1 MVMKDMISVV
11 VCTYN
16 QASTIGRALDSILRQ
31 RCPWPVEIVVG
42 DDHSTDSTL
51 SICRDYERR
60 YGERVRVIA
69 HKRNLGV
76 LGNYVECLMSCRGK
90 YIADLAGD
98 DEWADDGKLAMQLE
112 YMESHPDTAIVHT
125 DYILRDAT
133 TGLLTL
139 PPRYHLQREPYG
151 GEDFVRDMMSR
162 DVRPPVHLCTAMYR
176 MSLFRE
182 CMKEWPQ
189 YFVGGR
195 YPCEDI
201 QITALMAMRGKVAYI
216 DKVTL
221 FYTIGGESVSHNNGR
236 RRHCQLIKGCVDL
249 SADIAR
255 TLNITAPEVWGHLG
269 RISDVMLC
277 DAMAS
282 GDRTLRDDCLDIISR
297 HGLSIGWRGKA
308 AKAIMRMPG
317 LWRWMQDAL
326 SWAGDNSRRN
336 QPKERLQDW
345 EAGNGSDNMTGGFSE
360 RGSDNMTESFL
371 ENGSDKMTEG
381 FSERGSNTD
390 GTSVTESFLERGSN
404 NMTEGFSERGSDTDG
419 TGVRKPRKKILF
431 VIEGLSL
438 RGGLE
443 RVMADRMNALAGRGH
458 EIVMVEVYDHGDS
471 PDAFYISPEVRR
483 IRLGIRKRGLWMKPW
498 QFHEVMRAT
507 RRVVDEEKPDAMTA
521 AALLGVIIYGM
532 SAYRTRMIYES
543 HGARRFMPLKL
554 MVRRMERR
562 VDTVVTLTTADAMEY
577 AIARHK
583 VVIPNYSD
591 ISSVSSGT
599 SGSSGSS
606 GLSGLSGPSGS
617 SGTSGASG
625 NPGNP
630 RASIQT
636 IISLGRLTPEK
647 DFAMLLR
654 AWHIVSKAVPTA
666 NLAIYGDGPERNML
680 ERLALQLGISGSV
693 SLNHSV
699 SDVEA
704 VYRRASLLVM
714 SSRFEGFG
722 MVILEAMQRGVAVV
736 SVDAPHGPRDLLGGG
751 SGILTERSAQAL
763 ADAIIRLLTDPDLT
777 RRIGHDATKAAER
790 YEKDRIISM
799 WENVM
804 AGNA

>member
-60 YGERVRVIA
+60 YGEKVRVIA

-76 LGNYVECLMSCRGK
+76 LGNYVGCLMSCRGK

-236 RRHCQLIKGCVDL
+236 RRHCQLIKGCIDL

-255 TLNITAPEVWGHLG
+255 TLNITAPEVWRHLG

-282 GDRTLRDDCLDIISR
+282 GDRTLRDECLDIISR

-326 SWAGDNSRRN
+326 SWAGNNSRRN

-360 RGSDNMTESFL
+360 RGSD
-371 ENGSDKMTEG
+371 
-381 FSERGSNTD
+381 
-390 GTSVTESFLERGSN
+390 
-404 NMTEGFSERGSDTDG
+404 TDG
-419 TGVRKPRKKILF
+419 TGVRKTRKKILF

-521 AALLGVIIYGM
+521 AALLGVMVYGM

-599 SGSSGSS
+599 SGP
-606 GLSGLSGPSGS
+606 SGP

-625 NPGNP
+625 TSGTSGTSGNPG
-630 RASIQT
+630 ASSQT

-680 ERLALQLGISGSV
+680 ERLAVQLGISGSV

-704 VYRRASLLVM
+704 VYSRASLLVM

-751 SGILTERSAQAL
+751 GGILTERSAQAL

-777 RRIGHDATKAAER
+777 QRIGHDATKAAER
-790 YEKDRIISM
+790 YDKDRIISM

>member
-76 LGNYVECLMSCRGK
+76 LGNYVGCLMSCRGK

-236 RRHCQLIKGCVDL
+236 RRHCQLIKGCIDL

-255 TLNITAPEVWGHLG
+255 TLNITAPEVWRHLG

-282 GDRTLRDDCLDIISR
+282 GDRTLRDECLDIISR

-360 RGSDNMTESFL
+360 RDSGNMT
-371 ENGSDKMTEG
+371 GG
-381 FSERGSNTD
+381 FSERGSDTD
-390 GTSVTESFLERGSN
+390 GTGVTES
-404 NMTEGFSERGSDTDG
+404 FSERGSDTDG

-458 EIVMVEVYDHGDS
+458 EIVMLEVYDHGDS

-591 ISSVSSGT
+591 ISSLSSGA

-606 GLSGLSGPSGS
+606 RLPGLSGPSGS
-617 SGTSGASG
+617 SGASGTSRTSG
-625 NPGNP
+625 NPG
-630 RASIQT
+630 ASSQT

-680 ERLALQLGISGSV
+680 ERLAVQLGISGSV

-751 SGILTERSAQAL
+751 GGILTERSAQAL

-777 RRIGHDATKAAER
+777 QRIGHDATKAAER
-790 YEKDRIISM
+790 YDKDRIISM
-799 WENVM
+799 WEDVM

>member
-76 LGNYVECLMSCRGK
+76 LGNYVGCLMSCRGK

-236 RRHCQLIKGCVDL
+236 RRHCQLIKGCIDL

-255 TLNITAPEVWGHLG
+255 TLNITAPEVWRHLG

-282 GDRTLRDDCLDIISR
+282 GDRTLRDECLDIISR

-336 QPKERLQDW
+336 QPKERLQDC
-345 EAGNGSDNMTGGFSE
+345 EAGNGSDNMTGGLPE
-360 RGSDNMTESFL
+360 RGI
-371 ENGSDKMTEG
+371 
-381 FSERGSNTD
+381 
-390 GTSVTESFLERGSN
+390 
-404 NMTEGFSERGSDTDG
+404 DTGG
-419 TGVRKPRKKILF
+419 TGVRKTRKKILF

-507 RRVVDEEKPDAMTA
+507 RRIVDEEKPDAMTA

-599 SGSSGSS
+599 SG
-606 GLSGLSGPSGS
+606 
-617 SGTSGASG
+617 ASG

-630 RASIQT
+630 GASSQT

-680 ERLALQLGISGSV
+680 ERLAVQLGISGSV

-704 VYRRASLLVM
+704 VYSRATLLVM

-751 SGILTERSAQAL
+751 GGILTERSAQAL

-777 RRIGHDATKAAER
+777 QRIGHDATKAAER
-790 YEKDRIISM
+790 YDKDRIISM

>member
-16 QASTIGRALDSILRQ
+16 QESTIGRALDSILRQ

-76 LGNYVECLMSCRGK
+76 LGNYVGCLMSCRGK

-236 RRHCQLIKGCVDL
+236 RRHCQLIKGCIDL

-255 TLNITAPEVWGHLG
+255 TLNITAPEVWRHLG

-336 QPKERLQDW
+336 KPKERLQDW
-345 EAGNGSDNMTGGFSE
+345 EAGNGSDTG
-360 RGSDNMTESFL
+360 
-371 ENGSDKMTEG
+371 
-381 FSERGSNTD
+381 
-390 GTSVTESFLERGSN
+390 
-404 NMTEGFSERGSDTDG
+404 G
-419 TGVRKPRKKILF
+419 TGVRKTRKKILF

-583 VVIPNYSD
+583 VVIPNYSA
-591 ISSVSSGT
+591 ISSLSSGT
-599 SGSSGSS
+599 SGSSGFSGSS
-606 GLSGLSGPSGS
+606 GLSGLSGT

-630 RASIQT
+630 RASSQT

-680 ERLALQLGISGSV
+680 ERLAEQLGISGSV

-704 VYRRASLLVM
+704 VYSRASLLVM

-751 SGILTERSAQAL
+751 GGILTERSAQAL

-777 RRIGHDATKAAER
+777 QRIGHDATKAAER
-790 YEKDRIISM
+790 YDKDRIISM

>member
-76 LGNYVECLMSCRGK
+76 LGNYVGCLMSCRGK

-236 RRHCQLIKGCVDL
+236 RRHCQLIKGCIDL

-255 TLNITAPEVWGHLG
+255 TLNITAPEVWRHLR

-360 RGSDNMTESFL
+360 RDSGNM
-371 ENGSDKMTEG
+371 
-381 FSERGSNTD
+381 
-390 GTSVTESFLERGSN
+390 
-404 NMTEGFSERGSDTDG
+404 DG

-521 AALLGVIIYGM
+521 AALLGVMVYGM

-606 GLSGLSGPSGS
+606 GLSGT
-617 SGTSGASG
+617 SGTSGTSG
-625 NPGNP
+625 NPG
-630 RASIQT
+630 ASSQT
-636 IISLGRLTPEK
+636 IISLGRMTPQK

-680 ERLALQLGISGSV
+680 ERLAVRLGISGSV

-751 SGILTERSAQAL
+751 GGILTERSPQAL

-777 RRIGHDATKAAER
+777 QRIGHDATKAAER
-790 YEKDRIISM
+790 YDKDSIISM

>member
-16 QASTIGRALDSILRQ
+16 QESTIGRALDSILRQ

-76 LGNYVECLMSCRGK
+76 LGNYVGCLMSCRGK

-236 RRHCQLIKGCVDL
+236 RRHCQLIKGCIDL

-326 SWAGDNSRRN
+326 SWASDNRRRN
-336 QPKERLQDW
+336 QPKERLQNW

-360 RGSDNMTESFL
+360 RDIDM
-371 ENGSDKMTEG
+371 
-381 FSERGSNTD
+381 
-390 GTSVTESFLERGSN
+390 
-404 NMTEGFSERGSDTDG
+404 DG
-419 TGVRKPRKKILF
+419 TGMRKTRKKILF

-458 EIVMVEVYDHGDS
+458 EIVMLEVYDHGDS
-471 PDAFYISPEVRR
+471 PDAFYISPKVRR

-507 RRVVDEEKPDAMTA
+507 RRIVDEEKPDAMTA

-591 ISSVSSGT
+591 ISSLSSGT
-599 SGSSGSS
+599 SGASGSS
-606 GLSGLSGPSGS
+606 GLSGLSGLSGPSG
-617 SGTSGASG
+617 TSG

-630 RASIQT
+630 GASSQT
-636 IISLGRLTPEK
+636 IISLGRLTPQK

-680 ERLALQLGISGSV
+680 ERLAVRLGISGSV

-704 VYRRASLLVM
+704 VYSRASLLVM

-751 SGILTERSAQAL
+751 GGILTERSAQAL

-777 RRIGHDATKAAER
+777 QRIGHDATKAAER

>member
-76 LGNYVECLMSCRGK
+76 LGNYVGCLMSCRGK

-236 RRHCQLIKGCVDL
+236 RRHCQLIKGCIDL

-336 QPKERLQDW
+336 QPKERLQDC
-345 EAGNGSDNMTGGFSE
+345 EAGNGSGNMTGGFSE
-360 RGSDNMTESFL
+360 RGSDNM
-371 ENGSDKMTEG
+371 
-381 FSERGSNTD
+381 
-390 GTSVTESFLERGSN
+390 
-404 NMTEGFSERGSDTDG
+404 DG

-507 RRVVDEEKPDAMTA
+507 RRIVDEEKPDAMTA

-599 SGSSGSS
+599 SGSSGPS
-606 GLSGLSGPSGS
+606 GSSGS

-625 NPGNP
+625 NPG
-630 RASIQT
+630 ASSQT

-680 ERLALQLGISGSV
+680 ERLAVQLGISGSV

-736 SVDAPHGPRDLLGGG
+736 SVDAPHGPRYLLGGG
-751 SGILTERSAQAL
+751 GGILTERSPQAL

-777 RRIGHDATKAAER
+777 QRIGHDATKAAER
-790 YEKDRIISM
+790 YDKDRIISM

>member
-76 LGNYVECLMSCRGK
+76 LGNYVGCLMSCRGK

-236 RRHCQLIKGCVDL
+236 RRHCQLIKGCIDL

-255 TLNITAPEVWGHLG
+255 TLNITAPEVWRHLG

-336 QPKERLQDW
+336 QPKERLQNW

-360 RGSDNMTESFL
+360 RDIDM
-371 ENGSDKMTEG
+371 
-381 FSERGSNTD
+381 
-390 GTSVTESFLERGSN
+390 
-404 NMTEGFSERGSDTDG
+404 DG
-419 TGVRKPRKKILF
+419 TGMRKTRKKILF

-521 AALLGVIIYGM
+521 AALLGVMVYGM

-599 SGSSGSS
+599 SGTSGSS
-606 GLSGLSGPSGS
+606 GLSGLSRLSGP
-617 SGTSGASG
+617 SGASG

-630 RASIQT
+630 GASSQT

-680 ERLALQLGISGSV
+680 ERLAVQLGISGSV

-704 VYRRASLLVM
+704 VYSRASLLVM

-751 SGILTERSAQAL
+751 GGILTGRSPQAL

-777 RRIGHDATKAAER
+777 QRIGHDAKKAAER
-790 YEKDRIISM
+790 YDKDIIINM

>member
-76 LGNYVECLMSCRGK
+76 LGNYVGCLMSCRGK

-236 RRHCQLIKGCVDL
+236 RRHCQLIKGCIDL

-360 RGSDNMTESFL
+360 RDSDN
-371 ENGSDKMTEG
+371 
-381 FSERGSNTD
+381 
-390 GTSVTESFLERGSN
+390 
-404 NMTEGFSERGSDTDG
+404 TDG
-419 TGVRKPRKKILF
+419 TGVRKTRKKILF

-458 EIVMVEVYDHGDS
+458 EIVMLEVYDHGDS

-521 AALLGVIIYGM
+521 AALLGVMVYGM

-554 MVRRMERR
+554 MV
-562 VDTVVTLTTADAMEY
+562 
-577 AIARHK
+577 
-583 VVIPNYSD
+583 
-591 ISSVSSGT
+591 
-599 SGSSGSS
+599 
-606 GLSGLSGPSGS
+606 
-617 SGTSGASG
+617 
-625 NPGNP
+625 
-630 RASIQT
+630 
-636 IISLGRLTPEK
+636 
-647 DFAMLLR
+647 
-654 AWHIVSKAVPTA
+654 
-666 NLAIYGDGPERNML
+666 
-680 ERLALQLGISGSV
+680 
-693 SLNHSV
+693 
-699 SDVEA
+699 
-704 VYRRASLLVM
+704 
-714 SSRFEGFG
+714 
-722 MVILEAMQRGVAVV
+722 
-736 SVDAPHGPRDLLGGG
+736 
-751 SGILTERSAQAL
+751 
-763 ADAIIRLLTDPDLT
+763 
-777 RRIGHDATKAAER
+777 
-790 YEKDRIISM
+790 
-799 WENVM
+799 
-804 AGNA
+804 

>member
-76 LGNYVECLMSCRGK
+76 LGNYVGCLMSCRGK

-236 RRHCQLIKGCVDL
+236 RRHCQLIKGCIDL

-255 TLNITAPEVWGHLG
+255 TLNITAPEVWRHLG

-345 EAGNGSDNMTGGFSE
+345 EAGNGSDNMTEGFSE
-360 RGSDNMTESFL
+360 RGSDNM
-371 ENGSDKMTEG
+371 
-381 FSERGSNTD
+381 
-390 GTSVTESFLERGSN
+390 
-404 NMTEGFSERGSDTDG
+404 DG
-419 TGVRKPRKKILF
+419 TGVRKTRKKILF

-562 VDTVVTLTTADAMEY
+562 VDTVVTLTRADAMEY

-591 ISSVSSGT
+591 ISSVSSGASGASGT
-599 SGSSGSS
+599 SGSSRLSGLSGSS
-606 GLSGLSGPSGS
+606 GLSGT
-617 SGTSGASG
+617 SGTSGAS
-625 NPGNP
+625 
-630 RASIQT
+630 SQT

-680 ERLALQLGISGSV
+680 ERLAVQLGISGSV

-751 SGILTERSAQAL
+751 SGILTVRSPQAL

-777 RRIGHDATKAAER
+777 HRIGHDATKAAER
-790 YEKDRIISM
+790 YDKDRIISM
-799 WENVM
+799 W
-804 AGNA
+804 

>member
-1 MVMKDMISVV
+1 MISVV

-51 SICRDYERR
+51 SICRDYERK

-76 LGNYVECLMSCRGK
+76 LGNYVECLMSCHGK

-236 RRHCQLIKGCVDL
+236 RRHCQLIKGCIDL

-345 EAGNGSDNMTGGFSE
+345 EAGNGSDNMT
-360 RGSDNMTESFL
+360 
-371 ENGSDKMTEG
+371 
-381 FSERGSNTD
+381 
-390 GTSVTESFLERGSN
+390 
-404 NMTEGFSERGSDTDG
+404 EGFSERGSDTDG
-419 TGVRKPRKKILF
+419 TGMRKPRKKILF

-521 AALLGVIIYGM
+521 AALLGVMVYGM

-562 VDTVVTLTTADAMEY
+562 VDTVVTLTRADAMEY

-599 SGSSGSS
+599 SGPSGSS
-606 GLSGLSGPSGS
+606 RLSGLSGS
-617 SGTSGASG
+617 SG
-625 NPGNP
+625 NPG
-630 RASIQT
+630 ASSQT
-636 IISLGRLTPEK
+636 IISLGRLTPQK

-680 ERLALQLGISGSV
+680 ERLAVRLGISGSV

-751 SGILTERSAQAL
+751 GGILTERSAQAL

-777 RRIGHDATKAAER
+777 QRIGHDATKAAER
-790 YEKDRIISM
+790 YDKDRIISM

>member
-76 LGNYVECLMSCRGK
+76 LGNYVGCLMSCRGK

-182 CMKEWPQ
+182 CMKKWPQ

-236 RRHCQLIKGCVDL
+236 RRHCQLIKGCIDL

-360 RGSDNMTESFL
+360 RDSDN
-371 ENGSDKMTEG
+371 
-381 FSERGSNTD
+381 
-390 GTSVTESFLERGSN
+390 
-404 NMTEGFSERGSDTDG
+404 TDG
-419 TGVRKPRKKILF
+419 TGVRKTRKKILF

-521 AALLGVIIYGM
+521 AALLGVMVYGM

-583 VVIPNYSD
+583 VIIPNYSD
-591 ISSVSSGT
+591 ISSVSSGP
-599 SGSSGSS
+599 SGSSR
-606 GLSGLSGPSGS
+606 LSGLSGS
-617 SGTSGASG
+617 SGTSGTSG

-630 RASIQT
+630 GASSQT

-680 ERLALQLGISGSV
+680 ERLAVRLGISGSV

-704 VYRRASLLVM
+704 VYSRASLLVM

-722 MVILEAMQRGVAVV
+722 MVILEAMQRGLAVV

-751 SGILTERSAQAL
+751 GGILTERSAQAL

-777 RRIGHDATKAAER
+777 QRIGHDATKAAER
-790 YEKDRIISM
+790 YDKDRIISM

>member
-76 LGNYVECLMSCRGK
+76 LGNYVGCLMSCRGK

-236 RRHCQLIKGCVDL
+236 RRHCQLIKGCIDL

-255 TLNITAPEVWGHLG
+255 TLNITAPEVWRHLG

-326 SWAGDNSRRN
+326 SWASDNSRRN

-360 RGSDNMTESFL
+360 RD
-371 ENGSDKMTEG
+371 
-381 FSERGSNTD
+381 
-390 GTSVTESFLERGSN
+390 
-404 NMTEGFSERGSDTDG
+404 SDTDG

-507 RRVVDEEKPDAMTA
+507 RRIVDEEKPDAMTA

-591 ISSVSSGT
+591 ISSVSSG
-599 SGSSGSS
+599 
-606 GLSGLSGPSGS
+606 
-617 SGTSGASG
+617 ASG

-630 RASIQT
+630 GASGQT

-680 ERLALQLGISGSV
+680 ERLAVQLGISGSV

-704 VYRRASLLVM
+704 VYSRATLLVM

-736 SVDAPHGPRDLLGGG
+736 SVDAPHGPRDLLRGGG
-751 SGILTERSAQAL
+751 GILTERSAQAL

-777 RRIGHDATKAAER
+777 QRIGHDATKAAER
-790 YEKDRIISM
+790 YDKDRIISM
-799 WENVM
+799 WEDVM

>member
-76 LGNYVECLMSCRGK
+76 LGNYVGCLMSCRGK

-236 RRHCQLIKGCVDL
+236 RRHCQLIKGCIDL

-360 RGSDNMTESFL
+360 RDSDN
-371 ENGSDKMTEG
+371 
-381 FSERGSNTD
+381 
-390 GTSVTESFLERGSN
+390 
-404 NMTEGFSERGSDTDG
+404 TDG
-419 TGVRKPRKKILF
+419 TGVRKTRKKILF

-458 EIVMVEVYDHGDS
+458 EIVMLEVYDHGDS

-521 AALLGVIIYGM
+521 AALLGVMVYGM

-583 VVIPNYSD
+583 VIIPNYSD
-591 ISSVSSGT
+591 ISSVSSGP
-599 SGSSGSS
+599 SGSSR
-606 GLSGLSGPSGS
+606 LSGLSGS
-617 SGTSGASG
+617 SGTSGTSG

-630 RASIQT
+630 GASSQT
-636 IISLGRLTPEK
+636 IISLGRLTPDK

-680 ERLALQLGISGSV
+680 ERLAVRLGISGSV

-704 VYRRASLLVM
+704 VYSRASLLVM

-751 SGILTERSAQAL
+751 GGILTERSAQAL
-763 ADAIIRLLTDPDLT
+763 ADAIIRLLTDPGLT
-777 RRIGHDATKAAER
+777 QRIGHDATKAAER
-790 YEKDRIISM
+790 YDKDRIISM

>member
-76 LGNYVECLMSCRGK
+76 LGNYVGCLMSCRGK

-236 RRHCQLIKGCVDL
+236 RRHCQLIKGCIDL

-255 TLNITAPEVWGHLG
+255 TLNITAPEVWRHLG

-336 QPKERLQDW
+336 QPKERLQDC
-345 EAGNGSDNMTGGFSE
+345 EADNGSDNMTGGFSE
-360 RGSDNMTESFL
+360 RGSD
-371 ENGSDKMTEG
+371 
-381 FSERGSNTD
+381 
-390 GTSVTESFLERGSN
+390 
-404 NMTEGFSERGSDTDG
+404 TDG
-419 TGVRKPRKKILF
+419 TGVRKTRKKILF

-458 EIVMVEVYDHGDS
+458 EIVMLEVYDHGDS

-507 RRVVDEEKPDAMTA
+507 RRIVDEEKPDAMTA
-521 AALLGVIIYGM
+521 AALLGVMVYGM

-599 SGSSGSS
+599 SGP
-606 GLSGLSGPSGS
+606 SGP

-625 NPGNP
+625 TSGTSGNP
-630 RASIQT
+630 RASSQT

-680 ERLALQLGISGSV
+680 ERLAVQLGISGSV

-751 SGILTERSAQAL
+751 GGILTERSAQAL

-790 YEKDRIISM
+790 YDKDRIISM
-799 WENVM
+799 WEDVM

>member
-60 YGERVRVIA
+60 YGEKVRVIA

-76 LGNYVECLMSCRGK
+76 LGNYVGCLMSCRGK

-236 RRHCQLIKGCVDL
+236 RRHCQLIKGCIDL

-255 TLNITAPEVWGHLG
+255 TLNITAPEVWRHLG

-282 GDRTLRDDCLDIISR
+282 GDRTLRDECLDIISR

-326 SWAGDNSRRN
+326 SWAGNNSRRN

-360 RGSDNMTESFL
+360 RGSD
-371 ENGSDKMTEG
+371 
-381 FSERGSNTD
+381 
-390 GTSVTESFLERGSN
+390 
-404 NMTEGFSERGSDTDG
+404 TDG
-419 TGVRKPRKKILF
+419 TGVRKTRKKILF

-521 AALLGVIIYGM
+521 AALLGVMVYGM

-599 SGSSGSS
+599 SGP
-606 GLSGLSGPSGS
+606 SGP

-625 NPGNP
+625 TSGTSGTSGNPG
-630 RASIQT
+630 ASSQT

-680 ERLALQLGISGSV
+680 ERLAVQLGISGSV

-704 VYRRASLLVM
+704 VYSRASLLVM

-736 SVDAPHGPRDLLGGG
+736 SVDAPHGPRELLRGGG
-751 SGILTERSAQAL
+751 GILTGRSPQAL

-777 RRIGHDATKAAER
+777 QRIGHDATKAAER
-790 YEKDRIISM
+790 YDKDRIISM

>member
-76 LGNYVECLMSCRGK
+76 LGNYVGCLMSCRGK

-236 RRHCQLIKGCVDL
+236 RRHCQLIKGCIDL

-255 TLNITAPEVWGHLG
+255 TLNITAPEVWRHLG

-282 GDRTLRDDCLDIISR
+282 GDRTLRDECLDIISR

-345 EAGNGSDNMTGGFSE
+345 EAGNGSDNMTGGLPE
-360 RGSDNMTESFL
+360 RGI
-371 ENGSDKMTEG
+371 
-381 FSERGSNTD
+381 
-390 GTSVTESFLERGSN
+390 
-404 NMTEGFSERGSDTDG
+404 DTGG
-419 TGVRKPRKKILF
+419 TGVRKTRKKILF

-507 RRVVDEEKPDAMTA
+507 RRIVDEEKPDAMTA

-599 SGSSGSS
+599 SG
-606 GLSGLSGPSGS
+606 
-617 SGTSGASG
+617 ASG

-630 RASIQT
+630 GASSQT

-680 ERLALQLGISGSV
+680 ERLAVQLGISGSV

-704 VYRRASLLVM
+704 VYRRATLLVM

-751 SGILTERSAQAL
+751 GGILTERSPQAL

-777 RRIGHDATKAAER
+777 QRIGHDATKAAER
-790 YEKDRIISM
+790 YDKDRIISM

>member
-76 LGNYVECLMSCRGK
+76 LGNYVGCLMSCRGK

-236 RRHCQLIKGCVDL
+236 RRHCQLIKGCIDL

-255 TLNITAPEVWGHLG
+255 TLNITAPEVWRHLG

-336 QPKERLQDW
+336 QPKERLQDC
-345 EAGNGSDNMTGGFSE
+345 EAGNGSDNMTGGFSD
-360 RGSDNMTESFL
+360 RGSDN
-371 ENGSDKMTEG
+371 
-381 FSERGSNTD
+381 
-390 GTSVTESFLERGSN
+390 
-404 NMTEGFSERGSDTDG
+404 TDG

-458 EIVMVEVYDHGDS
+458 EIVMLEVYDHGDS

-521 AALLGVIIYGM
+521 AALLGVMVYGM

-599 SGSSGSS
+599 SG
-606 GLSGLSGPSGS
+606 PSGT

-630 RASIQT
+630 GASSQT

-680 ERLALQLGISGSV
+680 ERLAVRLGISGSV

-751 SGILTERSAQAL
+751 GGILTGRSAQAL

-799 WENVM
+799 WEDVM

>member
-76 LGNYVECLMSCRGK
+76 LGNYVGCLMSCRGK

-236 RRHCQLIKGCVDL
+236 RRHCQLIKGCIDL

-255 TLNITAPEVWGHLG
+255 TLNITAPEVWRHLG

-336 QPKERLQDW
+336 QPKERPQDW
-345 EAGNGSDNMTGGFSE
+345 EAGNGS
-360 RGSDNMTESFL
+360 
-371 ENGSDKMTEG
+371 
-381 FSERGSNTD
+381 
-390 GTSVTESFLERGSN
+390 V
-404 NMTEGFSERGSDTDG
+404 NMTEGFSERGSDNMDG
-419 TGVRKPRKKILF
+419 TGVRKTRKKILF

-521 AALLGVIIYGM
+521 AALLGVMVYGM

-599 SGSSGSS
+599 SGPSGSS
-606 GLSGLSGPSGS
+606 GLSGLSGPSGA
-617 SGTSGASG
+617 SGNPG

-630 RASIQT
+630 RASSQT
-636 IISLGRLTPEK
+636 IISLGRMTPEK
-647 DFAMLLR
+647 DFTMLLR

-666 NLAIYGDGPERNML
+666 NLAIFGDGPERNML
-680 ERLALQLGISGSV
+680 ERLAVQLGISGSV

-704 VYRRASLLVM
+704 VYRRATLLVM

-736 SVDAPHGPRDLLGGG
+736 SVDAPHGPRYLLGGG
-751 SGILTERSAQAL
+751 GGILTERSAQAL

-777 RRIGHDATKAAER
+777 QRIGHDATKAAER
-790 YEKDRIISM
+790 YDKDRIISM
-799 WENVM
+799 WEDVM

>member
-76 LGNYVECLMSCRGK
+76 LGNYVGCLMSCRGK

-236 RRHCQLIKGCVDL
+236 RRHCQLIKGCIDL

-255 TLNITAPEVWGHLG
+255 TLNITAPEVWRHLG

-345 EAGNGSDNMTGGFSE
+345 EAGNGSDNMTEGFSE
-360 RGSDNMTESFL
+360 RGSDNM
-371 ENGSDKMTEG
+371 
-381 FSERGSNTD
+381 
-390 GTSVTESFLERGSN
+390 
-404 NMTEGFSERGSDTDG
+404 DG
-419 TGVRKPRKKILF
+419 TGVRKTRKKILF

-591 ISSVSSGT
+591 ISSLSSGT
-599 SGSSGSS
+599 
-606 GLSGLSGPSGS
+606 SGPSGS
-617 SGTSGASG
+617 SGTSGSSGASG
-625 NPGNP
+625 NPGT
-630 RASIQT
+630 SSQT

-680 ERLALQLGISGSV
+680 ERLAVQLGISGSV

-704 VYRRASLLVM
+704 VYSRATLLVM

-736 SVDAPHGPRDLLGGG
+736 SVDAPHGPRDLLRGGG
-751 SGILTERSAQAL
+751 GILTERSAQAL

-777 RRIGHDATKAAER
+777 QRIGHDATKAAER
-790 YEKDRIISM
+790 YDKDRIISM

>member
-1 MVMKDMISVV
+1 
-11 VCTYN
+11 
-16 QASTIGRALDSILRQ
+16 
-31 RCPWPVEIVVG
+31 
-42 DDHSTDSTL
+42 
-51 SICRDYERR
+51 
-60 YGERVRVIA
+60 
-69 HKRNLGV
+69 
-76 LGNYVECLMSCRGK
+76 
-90 YIADLAGD
+90 
-98 DEWADDGKLAMQLE
+98 
-112 YMESHPDTAIVHT
+112 
-125 DYILRDAT
+125 
-133 TGLLTL
+133 
-139 PPRYHLQREPYG
+139 
-151 GEDFVRDMMSR
+151 
-162 DVRPPVHLCTAMYR
+162 
-176 MSLFRE
+176 
-182 CMKEWPQ
+182 
-189 YFVGGR
+189 
-195 YPCEDI
+195 
-201 QITALMAMRGKVAYI
+201 
-216 DKVTL
+216 
-221 FYTIGGESVSHNNGR
+221 
-236 RRHCQLIKGCVDL
+236 
-249 SADIAR
+249 
-255 TLNITAPEVWGHLG
+255 
-269 RISDVMLC
+269 
-277 DAMAS
+277 
-282 GDRTLRDDCLDIISR
+282 
-297 HGLSIGWRGKA
+297 
-308 AKAIMRMPG
+308 
-317 LWRWMQDAL
+317 
-326 SWAGDNSRRN
+326 
-336 QPKERLQDW
+336 
-345 EAGNGSDNMTGGFSE
+345 
-360 RGSDNMTESFL
+360 
-371 ENGSDKMTEG
+371 
-381 FSERGSNTD
+381 
-390 GTSVTESFLERGSN
+390 
-404 NMTEGFSERGSDTDG
+404 
-419 TGVRKPRKKILF
+419 
-431 VIEGLSL
+431 
-438 RGGLE
+438 
-443 RVMADRMNALAGRGH
+443 MADRMNALAGRGH

-507 RRVVDEEKPDAMTA
+507 RRIVDEEKPDAMTA

-583 VVIPNYSD
+583 VIIPNYSD

-606 GLSGLSGPSGS
+606 GLSGT

-630 RASIQT
+630 GNPGASSQT

-680 ERLALQLGISGSV
+680 ERLAVRLGISGSV

-704 VYRRASLLVM
+704 VYSRASILVM

-751 SGILTERSAQAL
+751 GGILTERSAQAL

-777 RRIGHDATKAAER
+777 QRIGHDATKAAER
-790 YEKDRIISM
+790 YDKDRIISM

>member
-76 LGNYVECLMSCRGK
+76 LGNYVGCLMSCRGK

-236 RRHCQLIKGCVDL
+236 RRHCQLIKGCIDL

-255 TLNITAPEVWGHLG
+255 TLNITAPEVWRHLG

-336 QPKERLQDW
+336 QPKERPQDW

-360 RGSDNMTESFL
+360 RDCDM
-371 ENGSDKMTEG
+371 
-381 FSERGSNTD
+381 
-390 GTSVTESFLERGSN
+390 
-404 NMTEGFSERGSDTDG
+404 DG

-458 EIVMVEVYDHGDS
+458 EIVMLEVYDHGDS

-507 RRVVDEEKPDAMTA
+507 RRIVDEEKPDAMTA

-591 ISSVSSGT
+591 ISSVSSRTSGS

-606 GLSGLSGPSGS
+606 GLSGT

-625 NPGNP
+625 NPG
-630 RASIQT
+630 ASSQT

-680 ERLALQLGISGSV
+680 ERLAVQLGISGSV

-704 VYRRASLLVM
+704 VYSRASLLVM

-751 SGILTERSAQAL
+751 GGILTGRSPQAL

-777 RRIGHDATKAAER
+777 QRIGHDATKAAER
-790 YEKDRIISM
+790 YDKDRIISM

>member
-76 LGNYVECLMSCRGK
+76 LGNYVGCLMSCRGK

-236 RRHCQLIKGCVDL
+236 RRHCQLIKGCIDL

-255 TLNITAPEVWGHLG
+255 TLNITAPEVWRHLG

-336 QPKERLQDW
+336 QPKERLQDC
-345 EAGNGSDNMTGGFSE
+345 EAGNGSDNMTG
-360 RGSDNMTESFL
+360 
-371 ENGSDKMTEG
+371 
-381 FSERGSNTD
+381 
-390 GTSVTESFLERGSN
+390 
-404 NMTEGFSERGSDTDG
+404 GFSERGSDTDG

-431 VIEGLSL
+431 VIEGLGL

-458 EIVMVEVYDHGDS
+458 EIVMLEVYDHGDS

-521 AALLGVIIYGM
+521 AALLGVMVYGM

-583 VVIPNYSD
+583 AVIPNYSD
-591 ISSVSSGT
+591 ISSISSGP
-599 SGSSGSS
+599 SGSS
-606 GLSGLSGPSGS
+606 GLSG
-617 SGTSGASG
+617 TSG

-630 RASIQT
+630 RASSQT

-680 ERLALQLGISGSV
+680 ERLAVQLGISGSV
-693 SLNHSV
+693 SLSHSV

-704 VYRRASLLVM
+704 VYSRTTLLVM

-722 MVILEAMQRGVAVV
+722 MVILEAMQRGVAVI

-751 SGILTERSAQAL
+751 GGILTERSAQAL

-777 RRIGHDATKAAER
+777 QRIGHDATKAAER
-790 YEKDRIISM
+790 YDKDRIISI
-799 WENVM
+799 WEDVM

>member
-76 LGNYVECLMSCRGK
+76 LGNYVGCLMSCRGK

-236 RRHCQLIKGCVDL
+236 RRHCQLIKGCIDL

-282 GDRTLRDDCLDIISR
+282 GERTLLEDCLDIISR
-297 HGLSIGWRGKA
+297 HGLSMGWRGKA

-360 RGSDNMTESFL
+360 RGSDNM
-371 ENGSDKMTEG
+371 
-381 FSERGSNTD
+381 
-390 GTSVTESFLERGSN
+390 
-404 NMTEGFSERGSDTDG
+404 DG
-419 TGVRKPRKKILF
+419 TGV
-431 VIEGLSL
+431 
-438 RGGLE
+438 
-443 RVMADRMNALAGRGH
+443 
-458 EIVMVEVYDHGDS
+458 
-471 PDAFYISPEVRR
+471 
-483 IRLGIRKRGLWMKPW
+483 
-498 QFHEVMRAT
+498 T
-507 RRVVDEEKPDAMTA
+507 
-521 AALLGVIIYGM
+521 
-532 SAYRTRMIYES
+532 ES
-543 HGARRFMPLKL
+543 
-554 MVRRMERR
+554 
-562 VDTVVTLTTADAMEY
+562 
-577 AIARHK
+577 
-583 VVIPNYSD
+583 
-591 ISSVSSGT
+591 
-599 SGSSGSS
+599 
-606 GLSGLSGPSGS
+606 
-617 SGTSGASG
+617 
-625 NPGNP
+625 
-630 RASIQT
+630 
-636 IISLGRLTPEK
+636 
-647 DFAMLLR
+647 
-654 AWHIVSKAVPTA
+654 
-666 NLAIYGDGPERNML
+666 
-680 ERLALQLGISGSV
+680 
-693 SLNHSV
+693 
-699 SDVEA
+699 
-704 VYRRASLLVM
+704 
-714 SSRFEGFG
+714 
-722 MVILEAMQRGVAVV
+722 
-736 SVDAPHGPRDLLGGG
+736 
-751 SGILTERSAQAL
+751 
-763 ADAIIRLLTDPDLT
+763 
-777 RRIGHDATKAAER
+777 
-790 YEKDRIISM
+790 
-799 WENVM
+799 
-804 AGNA
+804 

>member
-76 LGNYVECLMSCRGK
+76 LGNYVGCLMSCRGK

-236 RRHCQLIKGCVDL
+236 RRHCQLIKGCIDL

-255 TLNITAPEVWGHLG
+255 TLNITAPEVWRHLG

-282 GDRTLRDDCLDIISR
+282 GDRTLRDECLDIISR

-345 EAGNGSDNMTGGFSE
+345 EAGNGSDNMT
-360 RGSDNMTESFL
+360 
-371 ENGSDKMTEG
+371 EG
-381 FSERGSNTD
+381 FSERD
-390 GTSVTESFLERGSN
+390 
-404 NMTEGFSERGSDTDG
+404 SDTDG

-458 EIVMVEVYDHGDS
+458 EIVMLEVYDHGDS

-521 AALLGVIIYGM
+521 AALLGVMVYGM

-591 ISSVSSGT
+591 ISSVSSRTSGS

-606 GLSGLSGPSGS
+606 GLSG
-617 SGTSGASG
+617 TSGASG
-625 NPGNP
+625 NPG
-630 RASIQT
+630 ASSQT

-680 ERLALQLGISGSV
+680 ERLAVQLGISGSV

-751 SGILTERSAQAL
+751 GGILTGRSPQAL

-777 RRIGHDATKAAER
+777 QRIGHDATKAAER
-790 YEKDRIISM
+790 YDKDRIISM
-799 WENVM
+799 WEDVM

>member
-76 LGNYVECLMSCRGK
+76 LGNYVGCLMSCRGK

-236 RRHCQLIKGCVDL
+236 RRHCQLIKGCIDL

-255 TLNITAPEVWGHLG
+255 TLNITAPEVWRHLG

-360 RGSDNMTESFL
+360 RDCDMG
-371 ENGSDKMTEG
+371 
-381 FSERGSNTD
+381 
-390 GTSVTESFLERGSN
+390 
-404 NMTEGFSERGSDTDG
+404 G

-521 AALLGVIIYGM
+521 AALLGVMIYGM

-583 VVIPNYSD
+583 AVIPNYSD

-599 SGSSGSS
+599 SGPSGPSGSSRLS
-606 GLSGLSGPSGS
+606 GLSGLSGS
-617 SGTSGASG
+617 SGTSGAS
-625 NPGNP
+625 
-630 RASIQT
+630 SQT

-680 ERLALQLGISGSV
+680 ERLVVQLGISGSV
-693 SLNHSV
+693 SLNHCV

-704 VYRRASLLVM
+704 VYSRATLLVM

-751 SGILTERSAQAL
+751 GGILTERSAQAL

-777 RRIGHDATKAAER
+777 QRIGHDATKAAER
-790 YEKDRIISM
+790 YDKDRIINM

>member
-76 LGNYVECLMSCRGK
+76 LGNYVGCLMSCRGK

-236 RRHCQLIKGCVDL
+236 RRHCQLIKGCIDL

-360 RGSDNMTESFL
+360 RDCDMG
-371 ENGSDKMTEG
+371 
-381 FSERGSNTD
+381 
-390 GTSVTESFLERGSN
+390 
-404 NMTEGFSERGSDTDG
+404 G

-483 IRLGIRKRGLWMKPW
+483 IRLGIKKRGLWMKPW
-498 QFHEVMRAT
+498 QFYEVMRAT

-599 SGSSGSS
+599 SGTSGRTTCWT
-606 GLSGLSGPSGS
+606 SGPSS
-617 SGTSGASG
+617 WPSA
-625 NPGNP
+625 
-630 RASIQT
+630 AC
-636 IISLGRLTPEK
+636 GR
-647 DFAMLLR
+647 
-654 AWHIVSKAVPTA
+654 
-666 NLAIYGDGPERNML
+666 
-680 ERLALQLGISGSV
+680 
-693 SLNHSV
+693 
-699 SDVEA
+699 
-704 VYRRASLLVM
+704 
-714 SSRFEGFG
+714 
-722 MVILEAMQRGVAVV
+722 
-736 SVDAPHGPRDLLGGG
+736 
-751 SGILTERSAQAL
+751 
-763 ADAIIRLLTDPDLT
+763 
-777 RRIGHDATKAAER
+777 
-790 YEKDRIISM
+790 
-799 WENVM
+799 
-804 AGNA
+804 

>member
-76 LGNYVECLMSCRGK
+76 LGNYVGCLMSCRGK

-236 RRHCQLIKGCVDL
+236 RRHCQLIKGCIDL

-255 TLNITAPEVWGHLG
+255 TLNITAPEVWRHLG

-336 QPKERLQDW
+336 QPKERLQDC
-345 EAGNGSDNMTGGFSE
+345 EAGNGSYNMTGGFSE
-360 RGSDNMTESFL
+360 RGSDNM
-371 ENGSDKMTEG
+371 
-381 FSERGSNTD
+381 
-390 GTSVTESFLERGSN
+390 
-404 NMTEGFSERGSDTDG
+404 DG
-419 TGVRKPRKKILF
+419 TGVRKTRKKILF

-507 RRVVDEEKPDAMTA
+507 RRIVDEEKPDAMTA

-591 ISSVSSGT
+591 ISS
-599 SGSSGSS
+599 
-606 GLSGLSGPSGS
+606 LS

-625 NPGNP
+625 LSGNPGNP
-630 RASIQT
+630 GNPGASSQT

-680 ERLALQLGISGSV
+680 ERLAVRLGISGSV

-704 VYRRASLLVM
+704 VYRRATLLVM

-751 SGILTERSAQAL
+751 GGILTERSAQAL

-790 YEKDRIISM
+790 YDKDKIISM

>member
-60 YGERVRVIA
+60 YGEKVRVIA

-76 LGNYVECLMSCRGK
+76 LGNYVGCLMSCRGK

-236 RRHCQLIKGCVDL
+236 RRHCQLIKGCIDL

-255 TLNITAPEVWGHLG
+255 TLNITAPEVWRHLG

-282 GDRTLRDDCLDIISR
+282 GDRTLRDECLDIISR

-326 SWAGDNSRRN
+326 SWAGNNSRRN

-360 RGSDNMTESFL
+360 RGSD
-371 ENGSDKMTEG
+371 
-381 FSERGSNTD
+381 
-390 GTSVTESFLERGSN
+390 
-404 NMTEGFSERGSDTDG
+404 TDG
-419 TGVRKPRKKILF
+419 TGVRKTRKKILF

-521 AALLGVIIYGM
+521 AALLGVMVYGM

-599 SGSSGSS
+599 SGP
-606 GLSGLSGPSGS
+606 SGP

-625 NPGNP
+625 TSGTSGTSGNPG
-630 RASIQT
+630 ASSQT
-636 IISLGRLTPEK
+636 IISLGRLTPQK

-680 ERLALQLGISGSV
+680 ERLAVQLGISGSV

-704 VYRRASLLVM
+704 VYSRASLLVM

-736 SVDAPHGPRDLLGGG
+736 SVDAPHGPRELLRGGG
-751 SGILTERSAQAL
+751 GILTERSAQAL

-777 RRIGHDATKAAER
+777 QRIGHDATKAAER
-790 YEKDRIISM
+790 YDKDRIISM

>member
-76 LGNYVECLMSCRGK
+76 LGNYVGCLMSCRGK

-236 RRHCQLIKGCVDL
+236 RRHCQLIKGCIDL

-255 TLNITAPEVWGHLG
+255 TLNITAPEVWRHLG

-282 GDRTLRDDCLDIISR
+282 GDRTLRDECLDIISR

-360 RGSDNMTESFL
+360 RGSD
-371 ENGSDKMTEG
+371 
-381 FSERGSNTD
+381 
-390 GTSVTESFLERGSN
+390 
-404 NMTEGFSERGSDTDG
+404 TDG
-419 TGVRKPRKKILF
+419 TGVRKTRKKILF

-521 AALLGVIIYGM
+521 AALLGVMVYGM

-599 SGSSGSS
+599 SGP
-606 GLSGLSGPSGS
+606 SGP

-625 NPGNP
+625 TSGTSGNPG
-630 RASIQT
+630 ASSQT

-647 DFAMLLR
+647 DFTMLLR

-680 ERLALQLGISGSV
+680 ERLAVQLGISGSV

-704 VYRRASLLVM
+704 VYRRATLLVM

-736 SVDAPHGPRDLLGGG
+736 SVDAPHGPRYLLGGG
-751 SGILTERSAQAL
+751 GGILTERSAQAL

-777 RRIGHDATKAAER
+777 QRIGHDATKAAER
-790 YEKDRIISM
+790 YDKDRIISM

>member
-76 LGNYVECLMSCRGK
+76 LGNYVGCLMSCRGK

-236 RRHCQLIKGCVDL
+236 RRHCQLIKGCIDL

-255 TLNITAPEVWGHLG
+255 TLNITAPEVWRHLG

-360 RGSDNMTESFL
+360 RDSDN
-371 ENGSDKMTEG
+371 
-381 FSERGSNTD
+381 
-390 GTSVTESFLERGSN
+390 
-404 NMTEGFSERGSDTDG
+404 TDG
-419 TGVRKPRKKILF
+419 TGVRKTRKKILF

-507 RRVVDEEKPDAMTA
+507 RRIVDEEKPDAMTA
-521 AALLGVIIYGM
+521 AALLGVMVYGM

-599 SGSSGSS
+599 SGTSGSS
-606 GLSGLSGPSGS
+606 GS
-617 SGTSGASG
+617 SGASG

-630 RASIQT
+630 GASSQT

-680 ERLALQLGISGSV
+680 ERLAVRLGISGSV

-704 VYRRASLLVM
+704 VYSRASLLVM

-751 SGILTERSAQAL
+751 GGILTERSAQAL
-763 ADAIIRLLTDPDLT
+763 ADAITRLLTDPDLT

-790 YEKDRIISM
+790 YDKDRIISM

>member
-76 LGNYVECLMSCRGK
+76 LGNYVGCLMSCRGK

-236 RRHCQLIKGCVDL
+236 RRHCQLIKGCIDL

-255 TLNITAPEVWGHLG
+255 TLNITAPEVWRHLG

-282 GDRTLRDDCLDIISR
+282 GDRTLRDECLDIISR

-336 QPKERLQDW
+336 QPKERLQDC

-360 RGSDNMTESFL
+360 RGI
-371 ENGSDKMTEG
+371 
-381 FSERGSNTD
+381 
-390 GTSVTESFLERGSN
+390 
-404 NMTEGFSERGSDTDG
+404 DTDG

-521 AALLGVIIYGM
+521 AALLGVMVYGM

-591 ISSVSSGT
+591 ISSLSSGT
-599 SGSSGSS
+599 
-606 GLSGLSGPSGS
+606 SGPSGS
-617 SGTSGASG
+617 SGTSGSSGASG
-625 NPGNP
+625 NPGT
-630 RASIQT
+630 SSQT

-680 ERLALQLGISGSV
+680 ERLAVQLGISGSV

-704 VYRRASLLVM
+704 VYSRASLLVM

-751 SGILTERSAQAL
+751 GGILTERSAQAL

-777 RRIGHDATKAAER
+777 QRIGHDATKAAER
-790 YEKDRIISM
+790 YDKDRIISM

>member
-76 LGNYVECLMSCRGK
+76 LGNYVGCLMSCRGK

-236 RRHCQLIKGCVDL
+236 RRHCQLIKGCIDL

-255 TLNITAPEVWGHLG
+255 TLNITAPEVWRHLG

-345 EAGNGSDNMTGGFSE
+345 EAGNGSDNMTGGLPE
-360 RGSDNMTESFL
+360 RGI
-371 ENGSDKMTEG
+371 
-381 FSERGSNTD
+381 
-390 GTSVTESFLERGSN
+390 
-404 NMTEGFSERGSDTDG
+404 DTGG
-419 TGVRKPRKKILF
+419 TGVRKTRKKILF

-507 RRVVDEEKPDAMTA
+507 RRIVDEEKPDAMTA

-599 SGSSGSS
+599 SG
-606 GLSGLSGPSGS
+606 
-617 SGTSGASG
+617 ASG

-630 RASIQT
+630 GASSQT

-680 ERLALQLGISGSV
+680 ERLAVQLGISGSV

-704 VYRRASLLVM
+704 VYSRASLLVM

-751 SGILTERSAQAL
+751 GGILTERSAQAL

-777 RRIGHDATKAAER
+777 QRIGHDATKAAER
-790 YEKDRIISM
+790 YDKDRIISM

>member
-76 LGNYVECLMSCRGK
+76 LGNYVGCLMSCRGK

-236 RRHCQLIKGCVDL
+236 RRHCQLIKGCIDL

-255 TLNITAPEVWGHLG
+255 TLNITAPEVWRHLG

-345 EAGNGSDNMTGGFSE
+345 EAGNSSDNMTGGGSE
-360 RGSDNMTESFL
+360 RDC
-371 ENGSDKMTEG
+371 
-381 FSERGSNTD
+381 
-390 GTSVTESFLERGSN
+390 
-404 NMTEGFSERGSDTDG
+404 DTDG
-419 TGVRKPRKKILF
+419 TGVRKSRKKILF

-507 RRVVDEEKPDAMTA
+507 RRIVDEEKPDAMTA
-521 AALLGVIIYGM
+521 AALLGVMVYGM

-591 ISSVSSGT
+591 ISSLSSGASGT
-599 SGSSGSS
+599 SGT
-606 GLSGLSGPSGS
+606 SGS

-630 RASIQT
+630 GASSQT

-666 NLAIYGDGPERNML
+666 NLAIYGDGPERSML
-680 ERLALQLGISGSV
+680 ERLAVRLGISGSV

-704 VYRRASLLVM
+704 VYSRASLLVM

-751 SGILTERSAQAL
+751 GGILTERSAQAL

-777 RRIGHDATKAAER
+777 QRIGHDATKAAER
-790 YEKDRIISM
+790 YDKDRIISM
-799 WENVM
+799 WEDVM